1 MQGACNTCVAQLVAE
16 SKPCLIW
23 LDHKSLNAFIVVRAG
38 ERARNVCVAQ
48 QVAEGNPRL
57 IWLAHNDFQE
67 VSASSAA
74 VHGGLIPAEAGPNLD
89 SDAVTRMPGFL
100 VCAVLWYSPIG

>member
-1 MQGACNTCVAQLVAE
+1 M
-16 SKPCLIW
+16 I
-23 LDHKSLNAFIVVRAG
+23 RAG

-48 QVAEGNPRL
+48 QVAEGSPRL

-67 VSASSAA
+67 VSATSAA

-100 VCAVLWYSPIG
+100 VRAVLWYSPT